1 MEPQARFKVV
11 DSPALQPGEDFF
23 TRSVNGPF
31 IDTVTTIDLHRYT
44 LAQIKSGMRIY
55 VSRDTVKEWAEQ
67 LGLLEVRSSNEYQ
80 EGYKEGYEDALKEA
94 IGADIRNIADRL
106 GLVADWLDSLASVET
121 DEESA
126 GVYAET
132 TAVDE

>member
-11 DSPALQPGEDFF
+11 DSPVLQPGEDFF

-44 LAQIKSGMRIY
+44 LAQVKSGMRVY

-67 LGLLEVRSSNEYQ
+67 LGLFEVSSSDEYQ
-80 EGYKEGYEDALKEA
+80 DGYKEGYEDALKEA

-106 GLVADWLDSLASVET
+106 GLVADWLDSLAPVET

-132 TAVDE
+132 AAIDE

>member
-1 MEPQARFKVV
+1 MEPQSRFKVV
-11 DSPALQPGEDFF
+11 DSPAQQPGSDLF
-23 TRSVNGPF
+23 TGSVVGPF
-31 IDTVTTIDLHRYT
+31 IDTQTTIDLHRYT
-44 LAQIKSGMRIY
+44 LAQVKTGIRIY
-55 VSRDTVKEWAEQ
+55 VSRDTVREWAQQ
-67 LGLLEVRSSNEYQ
+67 LGLLDSVEKADYAD
-80 EGYKEGYEDALKEA
+80 GYKEGYEDALKES

-126 GVYAET
+126 GVYAEA